1 MSKRLNP
8 MGLAS
13 LPRGPLVA
21 VETTLLLLLLLPAA
35 ALVYGERIMN

>member
-1 MSKRLNP
+1 MSERLNP

-35 ALVYGERIMN
+35 QVYGERIMN